1 MSKRNREIAY
11 IQDQVKKRN
20 AKCKRSKNLMA
31 KAQELSVLCNLKVN
45 ISFFDPT
52 MNRVVEF
59 ASDPNFTMHDLCMRV
74 MGESARLSHNKKIKH
89 KLVTSDDI
97 KD

>member
-20 AKCKRSKNLMA
+20 AKCKRSKNLMS
-31 KAQELSVLCNLKVN
+31 KAYELSVLCNLKVN
-45 ISFFDPT
+45 VSIFDPT

-59 ASDPNFTMHDLCMRV
+59 ASDPSLKIVDL
-74 MGESARLSHNKKIKH
+74 AAKIKGD
-89 KLVTSDDI
+89 VSDN
-97 KD
+97 